1 MNYTEL
7 LGISASGKTTLKNK
21 LISNSKKKLYEKK
34 YIIIKYYIDNNNQNF
49 LEYLRCLLLLFLST
63 KILINMR
70 PKLRKSGLIYKESNE
85 IIFRN
90 QSRGFL
96 LRLLDVFLL
105 DDLYLKILSL
115 LIIKFKLKKTKL
127 FKITFKEIRSLK
139 QNSYFKN
146 KIKRWFIENLLVFDI
161 QRKNNKYSC
170 IIDEGLLQTFFI
182 IFKFSDKKRKFIKE
196 IMNNYT
202 QHGKLFILKS
212 NSLKILFRSNKRK
225 TKQNGYIY
233 KDFKEVNKEMREFK
247 NYKKYL
253 LKKVKYTEA

>member
-1 MNYTEL
+1 
-7 LGISASGKTTLKNK
+7 
-21 LISNSKKKLYEKK
+21 
-34 YIIIKYYIDNNNQNF
+34 
-49 LEYLRCLLLLFLST
+49 
-63 KILINMR
+63 MR

-139 QNSYFKN
+139 QNSYLKN

-182 IFKFSDKKRKFIKE
+182 IFKLSGKKRKFIKE

-233 KDFKEVNKEMREFK
+233 KDFKEVN
-247 NYKKYL
+247 
-253 LKKVKYTEA
+253 